1 MISVLLISENNA
13 NESSD
18 EKNDD
23 KKGIKDDVIEK
34 QVRQNFF
41 VFIFGNYVKLIKY
54 FLIIF
59 LANVH
64 KKDE

>member
-41 VFIFGNYVKLIKY
+41 VSFFGN
-54 FLIIF
+54 
-59 LANVH
+59 
-64 KKDE
+64 